1 MKKYFLSEFI
11 AISLVLLILV
21 GLPIAIKSY
30 DKYLWEGEAGDSL
43 KVIRLYGRSQDG
55 KWITEQVNG
64 WNYWMSG
71 LKTENIELD
80 LVKGRNIRVM
90 VTSTDVLHSFAFPRI
105 REFRRPRDIYPG
117 KWEVFDI
124 IEPDDDE
131 ISFLCWQYCS
141 GEHQHMKGDIIIN
154 YLEDSSSSSTLSTN
168 KEVSFGG
175 ENE

>member
-1 MKKYFLSEFI
+1 MKKYFVSESI
-11 AISLVLLILV
+11 AIILVLLILV
-21 GLPIAIKSY
+21 GLPIVIKSY
-30 DKYLWEGEAGDSL
+30 DRHVWKGAPGDSL

-64 WNYWMSG
+64 WNYWMSD
-71 LKTENIELD
+71 LKTDDIELD
-80 LVKGRNIRVM
+80 LREGENIRVM

-141 GEHQHMKGDIIIN
+141 GEHEHMKGNLLIS
-154 YLEDSSSSSTLSTN
+154 YQEDAVPSSVLSSGDEIS
-168 KEVSFGG
+168 EGD
-175 ENE
+175 